1 MIQVLA
7 TILGDVT
14 PTEQATKAKISKWGY
29 IKLKIVFTEKET
41 ISKTKGNL
49 QNGSIMDIY
58 QPFIL
63 GGVNIENVKEL
74 KQLNSKN
81 TNNPIKMGKQLE

>member
-7 TILGDVT
+7 TIFGGRT
-14 PTEQATKAKISKWGY
+14 PTQQATKAKINKWGY
-29 IKLKIVFTEKET
+29 IKLKIVSIEKET

-49 QNGSIMDIY
+49 QNGSIIDTY

-63 GGVNIENVKEL
+63 GGVNTENVKEL
-74 KQLNSKN
+74 KLLISKS
-81 TNNPIKMGKQLE
+81 TNNPIKMGKRIE

>member
-7 TILGDVT
+7 TIFGDMT
-14 PTEQATKAKISKWGY
+14 PTEQATKAKINKWGY
-29 IKLKIVFTEKET
+29 IKLKIVCTEKET